1 MGIQYQLFHQNSA
14 PIGHSVYGWSERKDD
29 RYRTLGAFYAIPG
42 TQINQYMSADSF
54 IANLKSGVFRDVSVG
69 MNIQE
74 AHCSICGADDVLD
87 FWGKM
92 WGETECT
99 HYLGE
104 RYNSKGEHD
113 PKGKITCYAKVPKGD
128 LSEVSQVYDGGAPLA
143 GVVPALTLSREKGLL
158 DKQMQA
164 RLEHRFGM
172 DLTQAKPEVISSAK
186 TVSVAGLNDLLNSAK
201 ITSVRTTNKEKPVTE
216 PAEATVSISF
226 MDTLDAR
233 HLSRLGE
240 LEVLSGERDDD
251 MDLGLTLD
259 ALFDKYDALEERN
272 KSLETDAAIGRSY
285 KTQKIEDACAEGVR
299 AKGNDFDADTYKAM
313 LANATI
319 EQIKRVEQ
327 DFKKEADAKLASA
340 RTKGTRLTTDGSDPI
355 TVAEARFNDPRFK
368 S

>member
-1 MGIQYQLFHQNSA
+1 
-14 PIGHSVYGWSERKDD
+14 
-29 RYRTLGAFYAIPG
+29 
-42 TQINQYMSADSF
+42 
-54 IANLKSGVFRDVSVG
+54 
-69 MNIQE
+69 
-74 AHCSICGADDVLD
+74 
-87 FWGKM
+87 
-92 WGETECT
+92 
-99 HYLGE
+99 
-104 RYNSKGEHD
+104 
-113 PKGKITCYAKVPKGD
+113 
-128 LSEVSQVYDGGAPLA
+128 
-143 GVVPALTLSREKGLL
+143 
-158 DKQMQA
+158 
-164 RLEHRFGM
+164 
-172 DLTQAKPEVISSAK
+172 
-186 TVSVAGLNDLLNSAK
+186 
-201 ITSVRTTNKEKPVTE
+201 VTE